1 MIKQALATVVYL
13 VALSCTAGDLTVP
26 AIDSSLWF
34 SEEAELTDKDGE
46 ALSESKNWINDKQ
59 YPFREG
65 NKVVYLYEGGLA
77 SLVCAPLKLCLI
89 ELESGER
96 IVENGVQLG
105 DQARWKITPTVGA
118 NQSTF
123 VVVKPVDVGLE
134 TSLALVTDRRVYY
147 IRLISRAAD
156 YMPIVAFEYQSEIDA
171 KWQAYYAK
179 SNQKKQLQSEVEQR
193 ETIPNTQSNISDLD
207 FNYKLTGCE
216 KCLWRPLRVFNDGQQ
231 TFIQMSN
238 ATQQGDS
245 PVLLVISNEG
255 ESLVNYR
262 VVDNQ
267 YIVDMIF
274 DEAILL
280 AGVGKKQSRLT
291 IKRVSE

>member
-1 MIKQALATVVYL
+1 MIKQVLATVVYL
-13 VALSCTAGDLTVP
+13 VALSCTASELTVP

-34 SEEAELTDKDGE
+34 SEEAELTTKDSE
-46 ALSESKNWINDKQ
+46 ALAESNGWINDKQ

-65 NKVVYLYEGGLA
+65 HKVVYLYEGGLA
-77 SLVCAPLKLCLI
+77 SLVCAPLKLCII
-89 ELESGER
+89 ELEAGER

-105 DQARWKITPTVGA
+105 DKARWKITPTVGA

-147 IRLISRAAD
+147 IRLISRATD
-156 YMPIVAFEYQSEIDA
+156 YMPIVSFEYQSDIDA

-179 SNQKKQLQSEVEQR
+179 SNNEKQVKSQAKKR
-193 ETIPNTQSNISDLD
+193 ETIPTTQRSISDLD

-216 KCLWRPLRVFNDGQQ
+216 RCLWRPLRVFNDGQQ
-231 TFIQMSN
+231 TFIQMSD

-245 PVLLVISNEG
+245 PILLVISSEG

-274 DEAILL
+274 DEAILV

-291 IKRVSE
+291 IKRLP